1 MGFIANNGLTGSL
14 FWTVLITCLGS
25 SFLIGYNLG
34 VLNLPRRNIE
44 AYFNETVVPNTPEL
58 DSNFFYTHTSTIF
71 VVAAAIGAFSCGWVA
86 DGFGRR
92 NGLILN
98 NIIGIIGG
106 VIVGPCV
113 LVKQPVLLF
122 VGRFVIGI
130 NSGITIG
137 IASLYLTEV
146 APRDLRGGIGACHQL
161 AVTIGIAFSYFI
173 TFSFLLNTEN
183 LWPLAVALGALPAAT
198 SLVTL
203 PFCPESPRFLYM
215 KRNNESAARKAFLR
229 LNTKENVDTFIGELR
244 EELEVAKNQP
254 VFKFTQLFTQRDL
267 RMPVLIA
274 CLIQVLQQLSGIN
287 AVIAYSSLMLELAG
301 INDDYL
307 QYCVFAIGVLNVIVT
322 VISLPLLER
331 AGRRT
336 LLLWPTVSLA
346 LSLLLLTIFV
356 NLAVSGPEQYRT
368 AMGIVSC
375 VLILVYICSFA
386 LGLGPVPALIV
397 SEIFRQGPRAAAYSL
412 SQSIQWLSN
421 LIVLCSYTVIQRK
434 IGGYSFLPFLVIVVI
449 CWIFF
454 FLFMPE
460 TKNRTFD
467 EVARDLAFGNIVAF
481 KRTTALEDRN
491 LTIFTKQ
498 GNTASN
504 ADGPASESL
513 LYSRNTNNND
523 KGTYA

>member
-1 MGFIANNGLTGSL
+1 MGVASNNGITGKLVLT
-14 FWTVLITCLGS
+14 VIITCIGS

-34 VLNLPRRNIE
+34 VLNLPRKNIE
-44 AYFNETVVPNTPEL
+44 TYFNETVVPNTPEL
-58 DSNFFYTHTSTIF
+58 DSNFFYTHVSTIF

-86 DGFGRR
+86 DGIGRR
-92 NGLILN
+92 NGLLLN
-98 NIIGIIGG
+98 NVIGIIGG

-113 LVKQPVLLF
+113 LVQQPVLLY

-173 TFSFLLNTEN
+173 TFSFLLNTKN
-183 LWPLAVALGALPAAT
+183 LWPLAVALGAVPAAM
-198 SLVTL
+198 SLVIL

-215 KRNNESAARKAFLR
+215 KKNKEAEARKAFLQ
-229 LNTKENVDTFIGELR
+229 LNVKENVDTFIGELR
-244 EELEVAKNQP
+244 GEIEVAKNQP
-254 VFKFTQLFTQRDL
+254 VFKFTQLFTQKDL

-287 AVIAYSSLMLELAG
+287 AVITYSSLMLELAG
-301 INDDYL
+301 IPDMYL

-322 VISLPLLER
+322 VVSVPLIER

-356 NLAVSGPEQYRT
+356 NLAYSGPVGARS
-368 AMGIVSC
+368 AMGIISII
-375 VLILVYICSFA
+375 LILVYICSFA

-397 SEIFRQGPRAAAYSL
+397 SEIFRQSPRAAAYSL

-421 LIVLCSYTVIQRK
+421 LIVLCSYPVIQK
-434 IGGYSFLPFLVIVVI
+434 NIGGYSFLPFLVVVVI

-467 EVARDLAFGNIVAF
+467 DVACDLAFGGIVVG

-491 LTIFTKQ
+491 LTVFTKQ
-498 GNTASN
+498 GNN
-504 ADGPASESL
+504 DGPASESL
-513 LYSRNTNNND
+513 LYPRSDND
-523 KGTYA
+523 KGMYA

>member
-1 MGFIANNGLTGSL
+1 MGVAEKHGITGSL
-14 FWTVLITCLGS
+14 VLTVFITCIGS

-34 VLNLPRRNIE
+34 VLNLPRKNIE
-44 AYFNETVVPNTPEL
+44 AYFNETVVPKTPEL
-58 DSNFFYTHTSTIF
+58 DSNFFYTHVSTIF
-71 VVAAAIGAFSCGWVA
+71 VIAGAIGAFSCGWIA
-86 DGFGRR
+86 DGLGRR

-113 LVKQPVLLF
+113 LVQQPVLLYI
-122 VGRFVIGI
+122 GRFVIGI
-130 NSGITIG
+130 NCGITIG

-173 TFSFLLNTEN
+173 TFSFLLNTSS
-183 LWPLAVALGALPAAT
+183 LWPLAVALGAIPAAI
-198 SLVTL
+198 SIIIL

-215 KRNNESAARKAFLR
+215 KKNKEAEARKAFLR
-229 LNTKENVDTFIGELR
+229 LNVKENVDIFIGELR
-244 EELEVAKNQP
+244 EEIEVGKNQP
-254 VFKFTQLFTQRDL
+254 AFKFTQLFTQRDL
-267 RMPVLIA
+267 RMPILIA

-287 AVIAYSSLMLELAG
+287 AVITYSSLMLELAG
-301 INDDYL
+301 ISDAYM
-307 QYCVFAIGVLNVIVT
+307 QYCVFAIGVVNVIVT

-346 LSLLLLTIFV
+346 LSLLLLTVFV
-356 NLAVSGPEQYRT
+356 NLADSGPEKSKT
-368 AMGIVSC
+368 AMGIISNI
-375 VLILVYICSFA
+375 LILIYICSFA

-412 SQSIQWLSN
+412 SQSVQWLSN
-421 LIVLCSYTVIQRK
+421 LIVLFSYPLIQKK
-434 IGGYSFLPFLVIVVI
+434 IGGYSFLPFLVVVVI

-467 EVARDLAFGNIVAF
+467 EVARDLAFGNIVVG

-498 GNTASN
+498 GNN
-504 ADGPASESL
+504 DGPASESL
-513 LYSRNTNNND
+513 LHSRRNND
-523 KGTYA
+523 KGVYA